1 MHDEKTETEAEKREK
16 QRQRISLFV
25 DTLSS
30 VNWKGLHQDYQ
41 QTSACL
47 LVILYTS
54 QSNNNSLKSTKS
66 VMT

>member
-1 MHDEKTETEAEKREK
+1 MHDEKTETETEKREK

-25 DTLSS
+25 DTLST
-30 VNWKGLHQDYQ
+30 VNYKGFHQDYQ

-54 QSNNNSLKSTKS
+54 QSNNNSLKSRKS
-66 VMT
+66 A

>member
-1 MHDEKTETEAEKREK
+1 MHDEKTESKTEKREK

-25 DTLSS
+25 DTLSP
-30 VNWKGLHQDYQ
+30 VNYEGLHQDYQ

-47 LVILYTS
+47 SVILYTS

-66 VMT
+66 VMS